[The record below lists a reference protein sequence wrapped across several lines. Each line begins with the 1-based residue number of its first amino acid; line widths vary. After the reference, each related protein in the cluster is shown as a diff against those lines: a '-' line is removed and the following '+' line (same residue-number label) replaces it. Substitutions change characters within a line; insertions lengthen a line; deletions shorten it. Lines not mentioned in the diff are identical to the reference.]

1 MYPLGDNLEFLRN
14 LETILIYGSY
24 SKVFESTSYDDK
36 KIQIEK
42 IVSNYLYK
50 DVLKFQSLK
59 NAEIVRKLRRNFRK
73 SFCDI

>member
-1 MYPLGDNLEFLRN
+1 MEAIRKYLSQHLMK
-14 LETILIYGSY
+14 I
-24 SKVFESTSYDDK
+24 

-59 NAEIVRKLRRNFRK
+59 NAEIVRKLLEALALQ
-73 SFCDI
+73 IE